1 MIKVK
6 DSESLYRDPKSG
18 AILNAN
24 LNEFERFKQ
33 QRNDDTVIK
42 HEMNQMK
49 QEMSEIKSLLL
60 SLANKL

>member
-33 QRNDDTVIK
+33 QRIGDTAIK

-60 SLANKL
+60 SLVNKL